1 MKNIY
6 DVQKQLLKEIDEIC
20 RDKGFQYFLVGFSA
34 MNAYKNHT
42 LKDGPW
48 TLSLAMVQGEAE
60 QLATEL
66 IGQKNSKRYVEW
78 VINNPIYSENH
89 FTYGAIDTT
98 SIRLGHEEKLYNHG
112 IHLNVYYIDAY
123 ATIENKRIPE
133 KTKSYRIVRKFF
145 KGVNERNAKEHISG
159 NPVKRIA
166 KSVVYGPASLIG
178 AERIA
183 KKMYDERYKI
193 RGIDTWKDLCKYS
206 EVAINKY
213 VVPVKWI
220 DNCRKY
226 ELEEGVSV
234 FLPNETEQYL
244 MSVVGEDWKEK
255 ECSHPLKHIISTEKP
270 FEESL
275 RLLKASGV
283 EKEYNQ
289 RVAKIQYERAKVKD
303 EYANIESLKQL
314 VFMTKEQVYY
324 ERLLSKQKN
333 ASDSLIKQVVKS
345 LKKYEEMNLTFRLNE
360 QAEREIDSYLEREG
374 EVELLARL
382 QELRKVDIFAGK

>member
-60 QLATEL
+60 QLATAL

-78 VINNPIYSENH
+78 IINNPTYSENH
-89 FTYGAIDTT
+89 FTYGAADTT
-98 SIRLGHEEKLYNHG
+98 SIRLGREEKLYNHG

-123 ATIENKRIPE
+123 ATIENKKIPA

-145 KGVNERNAKEHISG
+145 KGVNERNTKEHISG
-159 NPVKRIA
+159 NPIKRIA
-166 KSVVYGPASLIG
+166 KSVVYGSASLIG

-183 KKMYDERYKI
+183 KKMYEERYKI
-193 RGIDTWKDLCKYS
+193 RGIGTWKDLCKYS

-213 VVPVKWI
+213 VIPVKWI

-275 RLLKASGV
+275 HLLESTGI
-283 EKEYNQ
+283 EKEYSQCVN
-289 RVAKIQYERAKVKD
+289 KIQSERAKVEA
-303 EYANIESLKQL
+303 EYENIQSLKHL

-333 ASDSLIKQVVKS
+333 VNDSLIKQVVKA
-345 LKKYEEMNLTFRLNE
+345 LEKYEKMDMTFRLNDE
-360 QAEREIDSYLEREG
+360 VERCIDEYLEHAG
-374 EVELLARL
+374 KNELMTRL
-382 QELRKVDIFAGK
+382 HELRKVGIFAGK